1 MDSSPPGF
9 FKIHVDGAACDDGR
23 KSCIEVVIR
32 DCSASPVAAMSKTFP
47 TVYTAKTT
55 EAFALHQGVLFTSKM
70 EISHAIFESDF
81 LSLIQSLN
89 IGQNSSEIG
98 YILHDIRS
106 AKLSFN

>member
-1 MDSSPPGF
+1 
-9 FKIHVDGAACDDGR
+9 
-23 KSCIEVVIR
+23 
-32 DCSASPVAAMSKTFP
+32 MSKTFP
-47 TVYTAKTT
+47 AVYTVETT